1 MKEYI
6 KDFVT
11 SFILMV
17 LGGLIFLILA
27 VPVMYEVTASRK
39 MPYAL
44 PGMPQFYKE
53 KKVIILKK

>member
-27 VPVMYEVTASRK
+27 VPVMYEVTASKK
-39 MPYAL
+39 MYAL

-53 KKVIILKK
+53 KKVIIFKR